1 MRKTLVAVAAALAFG
16 SLSAHAGDVQ
26 MYGVIDVGL
35 SYVHSDAD
43 QPGVDSVDKFTMEN
57 ASEFGSRWGIRG
69 TEDLGNGYKVGF
81 VLESGFKSD
90 DGTLDQGGRLFGR
103 EAHIDLYSPYGTLS
117 AGVLPVFGSVLGAN
131 GLFRAIDPLFANYT
145 VGFSSGFASASKWTR
160 VNNAVS
166 YVTPTFAGVTGY
178 AMYSFQTDTTTDPN
192 QVEGKSS
199 ADRYASLALRYQNAS
214 LEGILVADTTLYG
227 SERQNKHSDDGFT
240 ITVGGNYKFDSGLKF
255 VTFYQYFQD
264 QELNTAQ
271 RGGVAADGI
280 NSFTTTRATAL
291 STAGAPASACT
302 TRWPAARSRAR
313 SPTATWTTR
322 TTSTSRAGRWP
333 RATTIRSASALPS
346 TPWPATRR
354 KSLKRPAWKALP
366 RTATRSSSARCTA
379 SNGGLSGRFFP

>member
-26 MYGVIDVGL
+26 MYGVIDVGF

-178 AMYSFQTDTTTDPN
+178 AMYSFQTDTTDDKN

-214 LEGILVADTTLYG
+214 LEGILVADTTLY
-227 SERQNKHSDDGFT
+227 SNQRQGEKKHSDDGFT

-280 NSFTTTRATAL
+280 NSFTGNKGYGFVDGWGA
-291 STAGAPASACT
+291 SFGVHYPVAGGTLKGQIAYRDMDNQNDVDF
-302 TRWPAARSRAR
+302 TRWTVAA
-313 SPTATWTTR
+313 
-322 TTSTSRAGRWP
+322 GYDY
-333 RATTIRSASALPS
+333 
-346 TPWPATRR
+346 
-354 KSLKRPAWKALP
+354 SLSK
-366 RTATRSSSARCTA
+366 RTAVYAMAGYSQEKLEQANKESATP
-379 SNGGLSGRFFP
+379 NGYQIVIGTVHRF

>member
-26 MYGVIDVGL
+26 MYGVIDVGF

-178 AMYSFQTDTTTDPN
+178 AMYSFQTDVVGSDSK

-227 SERQNKHSDDGFT
+227 SEAVRTNIPT
-240 ITVGGNYKFDSGLKF
+240 
-255 VTFYQYFQD
+255 
-264 QELNTAQ
+264 
-271 RGGVAADGI
+271 
-280 NSFTTTRATAL
+280 TAL
-291 STAGAPASACT
+291 RSRWAATISSTAA
-302 TRWPAARSRAR
+302 
-313 SPTATWTTR
+313 
-322 TTSTSRAGRWP
+322 
-333 RATTIRSASALPS
+333 
-346 TPWPATRR
+346 
-354 KSLKRPAWKALP
+354 
-366 RTATRSSSARCTA
+366 
-379 SNGGLSGRFFP
+379 